1 MKVVIAGAGLAGMS
15 AAWRLAN
22 EGHEVTVLES
32 SDRVGGRSWSQQLSN
47 GEYVERG
54 GEFIFPEDQAIRLL
68 CAELNIH
75 IVAHEIA
82 FYRRWMSDGTRMSVE
97 ELNGHTRKLH
107 ETIRAMERDRQN
119 DVSLDSAAREAFGP
133 DYLSNRMYL
142 RMVTSLAQDA
152 TKVSAL
158 GVLYREGNASDYVE
172 HGCRVLKGNNFVTQE
187 IHRRLGPDSV
197 RLGQAVKSVEQKDG
211 KVVFTTATGDEF
223 VGDAA
228 VIAIP
233 LPKLKELMKGFPL
246 PSLVR
251 EAIETRQMGVAAK
264 ISIAAR
270 SGATPR
276 GEQYPGE
283 LWWTWN
289 SASPYGGH
297 EGRPA
302 VTSFA
307 GTKPTVDGLG
317 LQDGGEAWKKKI
329 QDSRKDLDLTDEYIM
344 TDWQYQPHT
353 LGVYS
358 APGLEWR
365 PEFETAFDDLVGRV
379 AFAGEHTY
387 VSNMNGAVYSGIRAA
402 KIIQKHLA

>member
-1 MKVVIAGAGLAGMS
+1 MKIVIAGAGLAGMQ

-32 SDRVGGRSWSQQLSN
+32 SNRVGGRSWSQQLSN
-47 GEYVERG
+47 GEYIERG
-54 GEFIFPEDQAIRLL
+54 GEFISPEDHAIRYL
-68 CAELNIH
+68 CAELNIQ
-75 IVAHEIA
+75 IVSHEIA
-82 FYRRWMSDGTRMSVE
+82 FNRRWMHDGTRMSAE
-97 ELNGHTRKLH
+97 QLNGYTNKLH
-107 ETIRAMERDRQN
+107 NTIRAMERDRQN
-119 DVSLDSAAREAFGP
+119 DISLDAAAREAFGS
-133 DYLSNRMYL
+133 DYQSNRMYL
-142 RMVTSLAQDA
+142 RMITSLSQDA
-152 TKVSAL
+152 TKVSAR
-158 GVLYREGNASDYVE
+158 GVLHREGNATDYVE
-172 HGCRVLKGNNFVTQE
+172 HGGRVLKGNNFITQE
-187 IHRRLGPDSV
+187 IHRRLGSESV
-197 RLGQAVKSVEQKDG
+197 KFGQVITAVEQKND
-211 KVVFTTATGDEF
+211 KVVFTTSSGDEF

-233 LPKLKELMKGFPL
+233 LPKLKELMKGFSL

-251 EAIETRQMGVAAK
+251 EVIETRQMGVAAK
-264 ISIAAR
+264 ISVGTR
-270 SGATPR
+270 SGAMPR
-276 GEQYPGE
+276 GEQYPEE

-302 VTSFA
+302 VTAFA
-307 GTKPTVDGLG
+307 GTKPTVDKLE
-317 LQDGGEAWKKKI
+317 LQDGGVAWKKKI

-344 TDWQYQPHT
+344 TDWQHQPHT

-387 VSNMNGAVYSGIRAA
+387 VSTMNGAVYSGTRAA
-402 KIIQKHLA
+402 KIIQKHFG